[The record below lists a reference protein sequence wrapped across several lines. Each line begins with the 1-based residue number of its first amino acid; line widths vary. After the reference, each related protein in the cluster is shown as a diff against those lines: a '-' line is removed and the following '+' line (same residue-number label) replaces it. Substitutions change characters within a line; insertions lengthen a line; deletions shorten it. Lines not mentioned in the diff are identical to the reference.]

1 MYCACID
8 SVKYLFSDKFTI
20 SVLNALNLF
29 EESDHKSREDCQ
41 SVASGST
48 RRSNSQ
54 LRSNLHLSR
63 DEDDNDARSNRSSRH
78 KQRVEQCSPPRSQAG
93 ASGIAQEE
101 QVEEIS

>member
-20 SVLNALNLF
+20 SVVNTLNLF
-29 EESDHKSREDCQ
+29 EESDHESREDCQ

-54 LRSNLHLSR
+54 LRSDLHLSG

-101 QVEEIS
+101 QIEEIP